1 METLAAPSA
10 CETFN
15 RRSQPP
21 APACL
26 CQLASCQPLPC
37 QLEGAAPRA
46 VAARLARA
54 RALLTPGAPFPAS
67 APATHLSEVGP
78 SLLPANTVPCVC
90 FHYRNNYMSITCL
103 PVCLSHQPETSR
115 RTETRLTYFLASP
128 AFAHAWTGPGPVG
141 AKWGT
146 CLGTKLKR
154 VST

>member
-1 METLAAPSA
+1 MRDIQSAFAAPGSCLPVPA
-10 CETFN
+10 RLLPT
-15 RRSQPP
+15 PP
-21 APACL
+21 VPAGRGG
-26 CQLASCQPLPC
+26 SPC
-37 QLEGAAPRA
+37 RCCP
-46 VAARLARA
+46 LARA

-67 APATHLSEVGP
+67 APATHLSEVGL

-103 PVCLSHQPETSR
+103 PVCLSHQPENSR